1 MIGPH
6 SINILSVT
14 WFNGWTY
21 QWHDNVDLTIK
32 MKMEGPLI
40 AKENEEDFLGWPKRI
55 LKVMGYVFENIN
67 YESTIRSNIIRQWK
81 QW

>member
-1 MIGPH
+1 
-6 SINILSVT
+6 
-14 WFNGWTY
+14 
-21 QWHDNVDLTIK
+21 

-81 QW
+81 Q